1 MNRWALA
8 GGPLVLLVGAL
19 RVGAAAAQ
27 QPSIQVRLGGEAS
40 SLVGVPFELPVEVDL
55 SERSERLGSFALVL
69 RWNPLVLRL
78 IGGENGNFGPITVN
92 FDPSRPGELRLAGA
106 NPNGVGGRVVLGVG
120 RFVALQAK
128 EDTFRLGV
136 TELYAAGSFADLLP
150 QASFGD
156 RIYCPAIGR
165 FGDIDGDRVANSRDA
180 LLALTY
186 SVGLRIE
193 GNPALGDVDGDGLT
207 GARDAL
213 ILLSYS
219 VGLDVR
225 AFRVMRIA
233 PGPCSAGRRPQ
244 LSVIPGRVTMDLGQ
258 QAVLVAVVRDA
269 TGAGMAASDVF
280 WQTTDAAVASVSPG
294 GVVTAVGPGTA
305 TIAAVQTGGGRAEAT
320 IIVTNRR
327 VHWVNALGFPDGRN
341 QIGAPELPFADL
353 RQALAYAR
361 SGDTIMVAPGRYE
374 GELLLPR
381 RLTIIG
387 DTAAGGG
394 LPRLANNGIGPGFG
408 IFVPEGERI
417 ELRNLEI
424 EGFGLAVAAER
435 IDTLLLSGLVIR
447 QRPAVCPYGGV
458 AVFGK
463 AGLVMVRGTKLLGDG
478 GSDCAIGVGL
488 FGGAAK
494 LAVEDAVITDFAVG
508 VGALGAESVAVRRSK
523 INDNSFLGIALASS
537 ASVVPSPAGSAS
549 AGASLV
555 QPVAVAWLVEETQLL
570 RNGYAGLLA
579 EGTRAGRLLRS
590 RIDSYAWFA
599 RGLLV
604 RGDSGRG
611 YVTLEDDT
619 IQVSNGWWIHAE
631 ALDSA
636 VSNRVRAIGGWGGAF
651 FAVRS
656 ARVSRSSIEDLA
668 DVASAGI
675 RIEFED
681 VVGSEGGELL
691 LDSVGVWG
699 ARDCG
704 WCADGIIARG
714 ARVRANRLLARNLWM
729 AFLVQDS
736 AATVLDSKFE
746 DVRYGVL
753 ANTYGGH
760 RPRLRVGRSEFLRA
774 RWGVVSYNF
783 ATVVD
788 SSAFLDGGDG
798 VGLYGLGADTI
809 RFTKMRRMV
818 STGVAISQSDTFTVV
833 LDTNAI
839 SEVGRYGAAVWLG
852 AGRLLMRG
860 NNVRNNAGHGLW
872 VGAGAGTG
880 RVHRLEGN
888 AFKGNGGY
896 AVLSTYDSVDA
907 RGNWW
912 GVDGALPGVSGA
924 DSVLGRVNASSPL
937 GSEPG
942 GLLPLAAPLIAA
954 EGGDVRSMR
963 GPEVWAALPAG
974 EAGEPDLRALAAAVG
989 KEVLGENADL
999 AAWES
1004 RQQEREA
1011 RLRAWEKELAEH
1023 RAAIEA
1029 LMEDIRARYGV
1040 PAIPVRDGGRRQR

>member
-549 AGASLV
+549 PGASLV
-555 QPVAVAWLVEETQLL
+555 QPVAVAWLVEESQLL

-590 RIDSYAWFA
+590 RIDSYT
-599 RGLLV
+599 GLVV

-611 YVTLEDDT
+611 YITLEEDT
-619 IQVSNGWWIHAE
+619 IQVSNGLWIHAA

-636 VSNRVRAIGGWGGAF
+636 VSNRVRAIGGSGGAF
-651 FAVRS
+651 VDVRS
-656 ARVSRSSIEDLA
+656 VRVSRSSIEDIEDPEDFYA
-668 DVASAGI
+668 TGI
-675 RIEFED
+675 SIEFED
-681 VVGSEGGELL
+681 VVGSAGGELL
-691 LDSVGVWG
+691 LDSVGVRG
-699 ARDCG
+699 ARDCDR
-704 WCADGIIARG
+704 CADGIIALG

-746 DVRYGVL
+746 DVSYGVW
-753 ANTYGGH
+753 ADAYGAH

-774 RWGVVSYNF
+774 ASGVVSYHF

-788 SSAFLDGGDG
+788 SSAFFDG
-798 VGLYGLGADTI
+798 VEGVEVYGLGADTI
-809 RFTKMRRMV
+809 RFTKMRSMV
-818 STGVAISQSDTFTVV
+818 STGVAISQNDTFTVV

-839 SEVGRYGAAVWLG
+839 SEVGGAGAAVRLS

-872 VGAGAGTG
+872 VTWGTG

-896 AVLSTYDSVDA
+896 AVLSTFDSVDA

-937 GSEPG
+937 ASVPG
-942 GLLPLAAPLIAA
+942 GLLPLAAPLVAY
-954 EGGDVRSMR
+954 EGGDARSMG
-963 GPEVWAALPAG
+963 GPAFSAARPAG
-974 EAGEPDLRALAAAVG
+974 EASEPDLRAPAAAVG
-989 KEVLGENADL
+989 KEVLGKQAAL

-1004 RQQEREA
+1004 RQRQREA
-1011 RLRAWEKELAEH
+1011 RLRAWENELAQH
-1023 RAAIEA
+1023 RAAIGA
-1029 LMEDIRARYGV
+1029 LMEGIRARYGV
-1040 PAIPVRDGGRRQR
+1040 PAFPARDGRRR